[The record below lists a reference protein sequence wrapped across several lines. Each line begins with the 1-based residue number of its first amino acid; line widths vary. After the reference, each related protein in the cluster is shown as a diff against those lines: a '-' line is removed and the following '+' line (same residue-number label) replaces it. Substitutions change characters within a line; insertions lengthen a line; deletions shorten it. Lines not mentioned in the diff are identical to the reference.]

1 MVAALGV
8 GCGTAQSKE
17 ADTSASVRNGWEVHR
32 STPGSY
38 QAEFPG
44 VPQME
49 RSEVPTRL
57 GAVVLS
63 SERLATIEPS
73 PDRAEVAYSV
83 SYFDLPGQVTVS
95 RKQLIDI
102 ARKNF
107 AVEAVSVLS
116 EAEVAISGYEGREL
130 FVDLD
135 GVHARGVRVVPAG
148 KRMFYVVVEGDR
160 EAVLGKKARRFLRS
174 FAVYA
179 GWDAHENDAFRIDVP
194 TLSSHSVVWRQVA
207 GMPTQYDLFD
217 LDRGQNPPV
226 QYFVAQTHLPA
237 EAVTS
242 TSPELLL
249 RLTEAALHEGTE
261 VVKRESVSAGNWPGR
276 HYTVRLPD
284 GGSGE
289 LRIVVA
295 RAELFQ
301 LGVLTP
307 ADGGIPL
314 EGERFFSTFDTET
327 TKKLPETL
335 SELERTFGPPTWR
348 GPSSIDVTQL
358 VTPVDPAE
366 LEAEFLADMGRAA
379 VTSALL
385 SKYRVSNVQVH

>member
-1 MVAALGV
+1 
-8 GCGTAQSKE
+8 
-17 ADTSASVRNGWEVHR
+17 
-32 STPGSY
+32 
-38 QAEFPG
+38 
-44 VPQME
+44 ME

-73 PDRAEVAYSV
+73 ADRADRAEVAYSV

-174 FAVYA
+174 FAVYP
-179 GWDAHENDAFRIDVP
+179 GWDAHENDGFRIDVP

-226 QYFVAQTHLPA
+226 QYFVAQTHLPS

-261 VVKRESVSAGNWPGR
+261 VVKRESVYAGNWPGR

-307 ADGGIPL
+307 ANGGIPL
-314 EGERFFSTFDTET
+314 EGERFFSTFDTVT
-327 TKKLPETL
+327 AKKLPETL
-335 SELERTFGPPTWR
+335 SELQRTFGPPTWR
-348 GPSSIDVTQL
+348 GPSSIDVTQ
-358 VTPVDPAE
+358 VATPVDPTE
-366 LEAEFLADMGRAA
+366 LEAALLADMGRAA
-379 VTSALL
+379 ATSALL
-385 SKYRVSNVQVH
+385 SKHRVSNVQVR